1 MPSSVRIILGT
12 SSRLFCLWARPLCA
26 GQAAILKA
34 DCTTLDHSA
43 FWSMY
48 ASIEALRGKT
58 GHVFKYAR
66 KRARSSGPTP
76 SQSTVDSVLECGV
89 ASPGMAVKVRCT
101 KLMFDRR
108 VYAKAVQ
115 RRAKTCSWSKR
126 LTRRGRAPSARL
138 RDVDCA
144 LISSPLRAIPKFAD
158 KVDVVAVLHLQEPIE
173 GAWRSSSDPCKAFF
187 ETQDWGFEELE

>member
-1 MPSSVRIILGT
+1 MPSSVRIIQGMC
-12 SSRLFCLWARPLCA
+12 SRLFCLWARPLCA

-34 DCTTLDHSA
+34 DCTSLDHSA

-48 ASIEALRGKT
+48 ASMEALRGKT
-58 GHVFKYAR
+58 GHVFKCAR

-115 RRAKTCSWSKR
+115 RRAKTCSWSKSSNQAR
-126 LTRRGRAPSARL
+126 ARSICKITGRRL
-138 RDVDCA
+138 RPDFK
-144 LISSPLRAIPKFAD
+144 S
-158 KVDVVAVLHLQEPIE
+158 VARNSKIR
-173 GAWRSSSDPCKAFF
+173 G
-187 ETQDWGFEELE
+187 